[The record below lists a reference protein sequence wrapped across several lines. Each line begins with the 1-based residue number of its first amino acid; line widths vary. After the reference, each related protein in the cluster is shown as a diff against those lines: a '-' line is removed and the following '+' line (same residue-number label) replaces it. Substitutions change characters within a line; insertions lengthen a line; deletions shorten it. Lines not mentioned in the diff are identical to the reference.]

1 MPSPTASGPGVPEAE
16 QTTRRVP
23 WGRAALLAMTVFCLW
38 LLTPKLSQVFAA
50 WDGLDRIHPAWMAA
64 VLLLE
69 VGVFV
74 CIWIGQMVA
83 LQSHDWFTN
92 ATTQLAANAF
102 NRITPGG
109 GATGLALQVRMLGD
123 AGVETPK
130 ALSGLSIQTSIL
142 VMTLCAMPLLT
153 IPALVL
159 GAHVPSGLAIAA
171 WIGALLFT
179 GTAAMA
185 GCFLA
190 SEKSVRLIARVTERS
205 HNAVRRHHRCSGLED
220 RLIAERDQLL
230 LVLRGRWLVSLAAA
244 VGRWVFDYLAL
255 VIILV
260 AIGASPDP
268 MLVLFAFVAASVL
281 SWVPLTP
288 GGVGFVEAGLSG
300 TLVLAG
306 IAAPAA
312 LLATLVFRL
321 FSFWLPLPAGAAA
334 AIAFR
339 RRYRPAGTPV
349 PAASAA

>member
-1 MPSPTASGPGVPEAE
+1 
-16 QTTRRVP
+16 VP
-23 WGRAALLAMTVFCLW
+23 WGRIGLLAVTVLCLW
-38 LLTPKLSQVFAA
+38 VLAPKMSQVFAA
-50 WDGLDRIHPAWMAA
+50 WNGLDRVHPAWMAA
-64 VLLLE
+64 MLLLE

-130 ALSGLSIQTSIL
+130 ALSGLSIQTTIL

-159 GAHVPSGLAIAA
+159 GAHVPSGLAIGA
-171 WIGALLFT
+171 WIGAVLF
-179 GTAAMA
+179 A
-185 GCFLA
+185 GVAVLAGGFLA
-190 SEKSVRLIARVTERS
+190 SEKFVRFIARVTES
-205 HNAVRRHHRCSGLED
+205 THNSVRRHHHCTGLQD
-220 RLIAERDQLL
+220 RLLAERDTLL
-230 LVLRGRWLVSLAAA
+230 AVLRDRWLISLSAA

-255 VIILV
+255 LIVLV

-306 IAAPAA
+306 IAAPLA

-339 RRYRPAGTPV
+339 RRYRPTV
-349 PAASAA
+349 EPATAAAA

>member
-1 MPSPTASGPGVPEAE
+1 V
-16 QTTRRVP
+16 
-23 WGRAALLAMTVFCLW
+23 TVLCLW
-38 LLTPKLSQVFAA
+38 VLAPKLSQVFAA
-50 WDGLDRIHPAWMAA
+50 WDGLDRVHPAWMAA
-64 VLLLE
+64 MLLLE

-83 LQSHDWFTN
+83 LQSRDWFTN

-130 ALSGLSIQTSIL
+130 ALSGLSIQTTML
-142 VMTLCAMPLLT
+142 VLTLCAMPLLT

-159 GAHVPSGLAIAA
+159 GAHVPSGLAMAA
-171 WIGALLFT
+171 CVGAVLFA
-179 GTAAMA
+179 GTAAIA
-185 GCFLA
+185 GGFLA
-190 SEKSVRLIARVTERS
+190 SEKVVRGIARATETA
-205 HNAVRRHHRCSGLED
+205 HNALRRHHRCTGLED

-230 LVLRGRWLVSLAAA
+230 GVLRDRWLISLSAA

-255 VIILV
+255 LIVLV

-288 GGVGFVEAGLSG
+288 GGIGFVEAGLSG

-306 IAAPAA
+306 IPAPAA
-312 LLATLVFRL
+312 LLGTLVFRL

-339 RRYRPAGTPV
+339 RRYRPTPIAT
-349 PAASAA
+349 PAAAPVA

>member
-1 MPSPTASGPGVPEAE
+1 MPLERGVSGPGVPETDE
-16 QTTRRVP
+16 TTRRVP
-23 WGRAALLAMTVFCLW
+23 WGRIGFLAVTVLCLW
-38 LLTPKLSQVFAA
+38 ALAPKISQVFAA
-50 WDGLDRIHPAWMAA
+50 WDGLDRIHPAWMVAMLA
-64 VLLLE
+64 LE

-123 AGVETPK
+123 AGVDTPK

-171 WIGALLFT
+171 WIGGVLFA
-179 GTAAMA
+179 GTAGLA

-190 SEKSVRLIARVTERS
+190 SEKSVRLLARVTEKG
-205 HNAVRRHHRCSGLED
+205 HNAVRRHHRCTHLEE

-230 LVLRGRWLVSLAAA
+230 LVLRGRWLVALSAA
-244 VGRWVFDYLAL
+244 VGRWLFEYLAL
-255 VIILV
+255 VVVLV
-260 AIGASPDP
+260 AIGASFDP

-306 IAAPAA
+306 IALPLA

-321 FSFWLPLPAGAAA
+321 FSFWLPLPFGAAA

-339 RRYRPAGTPV
+339 RRYRPASA
-349 PAASAA
+349 PAPATA